1 MALIKCPECGKEI
14 SDTVKSCPNCGYEKG
29 KTEQNI
35 NSTQSLNKSA
45 IIKLIIVVAIFFIAI
60 CCYVFYQETR
70 CNAYG
75 CNETAISNSKY
86 CEKHTCTND
95 GCYNYKEAWSTVCDT
110 CYEIDMENL
119 KNDDTID
126 KMEDELREK
135 YGDDIFSDEMHMPTC
150 SMSGCD
156 DEGTGTY
163 GGKWY
168 CSKHLYEM
176 KEYGDTIAN

>member
-14 SDTVKSCPNCGYEKG
+14 SDTAKSCPNCGYEKG
-29 KTEQNI
+29 KLEQNS
-35 NSTQSLNKSA
+35 NSNQSLSKSA
-45 IIKLIIVVAIFFIAI
+45 IIKLIAVVVIFFIAI

-70 CNAYG
+70 CDAHG

-110 CYEIDMENL
+110 CHEKVLEEL
-119 KNDDTID
+119 QNDDTID
-126 KMEDELREK
+126 KMEEELREK
-135 YGDDIFSDEMHMPTC
+135 YGDEIFSDEMHMPTC

-176 KEYGDTIAN
+176 KGYGDTIAN